1 MYMKR
6 GKTRHEGRGF
16 SLVEVIAVLIVIGIV
31 AAFVIVRM
39 MDTNTIDLNS
49 QLDVVKNHLRYAQSR
64 AMATAS
70 PWGVTFAT
78 GKTYFLFKG
87 SAPSTPVVFQGED
100 NTTVDL
106 SAKKSALT
114 ITSASAAPQ
123 TITFDAYGSPGT
135 TTITVTTNG
144 GNIVVTK
151 NTGYIP

>member
-1 MYMKR
+1 MCLIRRNKR
-6 GKTRHEGRGF
+6 NERRGF
-16 SLVEVIAVLIVIGIV
+16 SLVEVITVLIVIGIV

-39 MDTNTIDLNS
+39 MDTSTADLTS
-49 QLDVVKNHLRYAQSR
+49 QVDVIKNHLRYAQSR

-87 SAPSTPVVFQGED
+87 SAPSTPVVFPGED
-100 NTTVDL
+100 NATVDL

-123 TITFDAYGSPGT
+123 TITYDAYGSPGN

-144 GNIVVTK
+144 GNIIVTK
-151 NTGYIP
+151 NTGFIP